1 MKFTASVN
9 PQRDLALFKLRAEGG
24 NAIFDLFRLKWEA
37 RIANV
42 RRCDQL
48 AHALV
53 YKAARVVNALFKV
66 AGAIIDGGQ
75 NMAVDI
81 YV

>member
-1 MKFTASVN
+1 VKFTASVN
-9 PQRDLALFKLRAEGG
+9 SQRDLALFKLQAEGG
-24 NAIFDLFRLKWEA
+24 NAIFDLFRIKWET

-53 YKAARVVNALFKV
+53 YKAARVLNALFKV
-66 AGAIIDGGQ
+66 ARAIIDGGQ
-75 NMAVDI
+75 NVAVDI

>member
-9 PQRDLALFKLRAEGG
+9 SQRDLALFKLRTERGK
-24 NAIFDLFRLKWEA
+24 AIFDLFRLKWETW
-37 RIANV
+37 IANV

-48 AHALV
+48 ANTLV
-53 YKAARVVNALFKV
+53 NEPARVVDALFKV
-66 AGAIIDGGQ
+66 ARAIIDGGQ
-75 NMAVDI
+75 NVAVDI